1 MDSSAFNQ
9 LKADFLRARTER
21 GIAIFCS
28 VGVALSYLFLLVLL
42 YLFVDLL
49 VTRGYVTSYAQLT
62 HARQREFAEEWDR
75 RPEADRAEA
84 VKRVTGWDAQAKVLV
99 GSATAPTPTAA
110 EWELRWRAG
119 AYLALKERV
128 GPAAADAYLPERG
141 TAAADEEP
149 RLGALGLI
157 VRERNTW
164 AGRVLGALASWN
176 PWMWRPSGTQDA
188 NPKYLA
194 GLFVLAF
201 TVSVLRGLMVNALAY
216 VAAAVT
222 LDIVTRLRRAVFL
235 HTYRL
240 GSLLARTEEPQH
252 LFTRHA
258 DTVGSAVNASLL
270 SQARAPILVAG
281 LLVFILLTNLWLA
294 VSFLLMAALIWLVG
308 GQYAAH
314 VRKEGRL
321 GARQAETSTALMVES
336 LGLLR
341 MVKCYRM
348 DRFNQNRVERQL
360 AESGRATWRRLRGT
374 ALIRP
379 LLVAAALVGAVALL
393 YLGGRSVLSG
403 EFSMAGL
410 VVMAVA
416 LASLMPPI
424 ADWFDYRLK
433 LRRGRE
439 AAAAIG
445 EFLTRKGES
454 AEAPDAEHLPA
465 LTTKVEFRGVRL
477 DEPGGGRR
485 LLENV
490 SFTVPAGS
498 RVAIV
503 GTDPDEKRALV
514 DLLPRYVDPT
524 AGEIRIEDKNIRW
537 VTHESLRAQVVAVM
551 QNSWIFTD
559 TVVNNIG
566 CGDQQFTMPQ
576 IIEAAKLAHAHS
588 FIEVLP
594 HGYETV
600 VGDHGHVLKVG
611 ERFRLSLARALL
623 RDPSVLIIE
632 EPAGSVDED
641 TLALLD
647 DTLERAAA
655 GRTLIFLAN
664 RLSTLQNVDRVFL
677 LKEARLVASGTHA
690 ELWETNEHYRR
701 LQMVADSA
709 SEVPAGVEDEG
720 AEDEGAEDEGAE

>member
-1 MDSSAFNQ
+1 MDSSAFHQ
-9 LKADFLRARTER
+9 LKADFLKARAER
-21 GIAIFCS
+21 GVAIFCS
-28 VGVALSYLFLLVLL
+28 VGVAVLYLILLVLL

-49 VTRGYVTSYAQLT
+49 ASRGYVPSYSQFT

-75 RPEADRAEA
+75 RPESDRTEA
-84 VKRVTGWDAQAKVLV
+84 VKRVTAYEPLVKQLV
-99 GSATAPTPTAA
+99 GSATTPAPTAA

-128 GPAAADAYLPERG
+128 NQAAADAYLPERG
-141 TAAADEEP
+141 TATSDEVP
-149 RLGALGLI
+149 RLGVLGLV
-157 VRERNTW
+157 VRERNAWT
-164 AGRVLGALASWN
+164 GKVLGAIASWN
-176 PWMWRPSGTQDA
+176 PWTWRPNANNDA

-201 TVSVLRGLMVNALAY
+201 TVAVLRGVLVNALAY

-222 LDIVTRLRRAVFL
+222 LDLVTRLRRTVFL

-240 GSLLARTEEPQH
+240 GALLGRPEEAQQ
-252 LFTRHA
+252 LFTRHT
-258 DTVGSAVNASLL
+258 DTVGAAVSASLV
-270 SQARAPILVAG
+270 SQYRGPIMVLG

-294 VSFLLMAALIWLVG
+294 VSFLLLAALIWLVG

-314 VRKEGRL
+314 ARKEGRL

-336 LGLLR
+336 MGLLR

-374 ALIRP
+374 TLIRP
-379 LLVAAALVGAVALL
+379 LLLAAALVGSVALL
-393 YLGGRSVLSG
+393 CLGGLSVLSG
-403 EFSMAGL
+403 EFSLAGL

-416 LASLMPPI
+416 LASLLPPI

-433 LRRGRE
+433 LRRGCE
-439 AAAAIG
+439 AAAAVT
-445 EFLTRKGES
+445 EFLARKGES
-454 AEAPDAEHLPA
+454 AEAPDAEYLPA
-465 LTTKVEFRGVRL
+465 LTTKVEFRGVRF

-490 SFTVPAGS
+490 TFSVPSGS
-498 RVAIV
+498 RVAVV
-503 GTDPDEKRALV
+503 GTDPDAKRALV
-514 DLLPRYVDPT
+514 DLLPRYMDPT

-600 VGDHGHVLKVG
+600 VGDHGHALKVG

-623 RDPSVLIIE
+623 RDPSILIIE
-632 EPAGSVDED
+632 EPAGTVDED

-677 LKEARLVASGTHA
+677 LKDSRLVAAGTHA
-690 ELWETNEHYRR
+690 DLWENNEHYRR

-720 AEDEGAEDEGAE
+720 TEGGEDNNGDE

>member
-1 MDSSAFNQ
+1 MDSTAFNQ
-9 LKADFLRARTER
+9 LKADFLKARTER
-21 GIAIFCS
+21 GAAVICS

-49 VTRGYVTSYAQLT
+49 VTRGYVPSYSQFT
-62 HARQREFAEEWDR
+62 HARQREFADEWER

-99 GSATAPTPTAA
+99 GSATAPAPTAA

-128 GPAAADAYLPERG
+128 GQAAADAYLPERG

-157 VRERNTW
+157 VRERNGW
-164 AGRVLGALASWN
+164 AGKVLGSLASWN
-176 PWMWRPSGTQDA
+176 PWMWRPSGNQDA

-201 TVSVLRGLMVNALAY
+201 TLCVLRGIMVNALAY

-222 LDIVTRLRRAVFL
+222 LDLVTRLRRAVFL

-240 GSLLARTEEPQH
+240 GSLLARADEPEH

-270 SQARAPILVAG
+270 SQVRAPLLVAG
-281 LLVFILLTNLWLA
+281 LIVFILLTNLWLA
-294 VSFLLMAALIWLVG
+294 VSFLLMAALLWLVG

-379 LLVAAALVGAVALL
+379 LLLAVALVGAVALL

-403 EFSMAGL
+403 EFSVAGL

-445 EFLTRKGES
+445 EFLGRKGES
-454 AEAPDAEHLPA
+454 AEAPDAEYLPA

-490 SFTVPAGS
+490 TFTVPAGS

-600 VGDHGHVLKVG
+600 VGEHGHALKVG
-611 ERFRLSLARALL
+611 EQFRLSLARALL
-623 RDPSVLIIE
+623 RDPSILIIE
-632 EPAGSVDED
+632 EPAGTVDED

-709 SEVPAGVEDEG
+709 SEVPAGAGDEG
-720 AEDEGAEDEGAE
+720 EE